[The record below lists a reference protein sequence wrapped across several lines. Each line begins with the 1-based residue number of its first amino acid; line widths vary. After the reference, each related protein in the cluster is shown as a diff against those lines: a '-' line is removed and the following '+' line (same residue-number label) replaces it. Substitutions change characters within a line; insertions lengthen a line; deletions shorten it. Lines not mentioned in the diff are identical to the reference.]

1 VRRPSEHQAEG
12 YDRRVRTSV
21 VLATCDSARHL
32 GDLLDSLRRQ
42 TQPPFELVVEDDAST
57 DETRELLSRFAQ
69 EAGFPV
75 RCELHDTRRG
85 HVEAF
90 LRGAA
95 RATGDAVAFCDHDDV
110 WEPHKLAA
118 CGAELDRTGAMLVLH
133 TTRLVDEDL
142 RDLGTQWPPVGP
154 ARLVPPLGLV
164 GIDIDTPGLTMVFR
178 RELLTAFDS
187 ESRPLSRYMRDE
199 QMLHDEWVS
208 FTGGVLGSIAVLP
221 EPLVRY
227 RQHGSNQ
234 SGWVRRERD
243 TALRP
248 ALDHYEFAAEYL
260 EGCAR
265 YLETA
270 AAGGPDRARIEAGA
284 AAYRH
289 AAGSWALRAELYR
302 TKGRGRRM
310 RLLARLVAGH
320 AYGARAGGGF
330 GRASLAK
337 DVTAGIAL
345 HVSADD
351 R

>member
-1 VRRPSEHQAEG
+1 
-12 YDRRVRTSV
+12 VRTSV

-32 GDLLDSLRRQ
+32 CDLLDSLRRQ
-42 TQPPFELVVEDDAST
+42 TQPPFELVVEDDGST
-57 DETRELLSRFAQ
+57 DETRELLSGFAA
-69 EAGFPV
+69 EAEFPV
-75 RCELHDTRRG
+75 RCEFHATRRG
-85 HVEAF
+85 HAEAF
-90 LRGAA
+90 LRGAQ
-95 RATGDAVAFCDHDDV
+95 RAGGDAIAFCDHDDV

-118 CGAELDRTGAMLVLH
+118 CGAELDRTSAMLVLH
-133 TTRLVDEDL
+133 TTRLVDEAL
-142 RDLGTQWPPVGP
+142 RDLTTQWPPVGP
-154 ARLVPPLGLV
+154 ARVIPPLGLV
-164 GIDIDTPGLTMVFR
+164 GIDVDTPGLTMVFR
-178 RELLTAFDS
+178 RELLAVFDAD
-187 ESRPLSRYMRDE
+187 SRPRSRYERDG

-208 FTGGVLGSIAVLP
+208 FTGGVLGSIAILP

-234 SGWVRRERD
+234 SGWVPRERE

-260 EGCAR
+260 GGCAR

-270 AAGGPDRARIEAGA
+270 AHGSNRALIEAGA

-289 AAGSWALRAELYR
+289 AGERWALRAELYR

-351 R
+351 RR